1 MEKFRLNKI
10 ISHNTRYSRR
20 EADELIK
27 KGLIKVG
34 GKVVT
39 DLSTKVTFEDKIN
52 VDGKTS
58 IKKRAIQL

>member
-1 MEKFRLNKI
+1 L
-10 ISHNTRYSRR
+10 RR

-39 DLSTKVTFEDKIN
+39 DLSIKVTFEDKM
-52 VDGKTS
+52 KT
-58 IKKRAIQL
+58 IQL